1 MITVNNNFYNY
12 LIYLRFKCLNRYTY
26 TYIQSYLVSNWT
38 KYIYSAQPFDKINFM
53 ICGGGGGLGDIS
65 YLRNRVASCR
75 APVLRSLLRQFGLTP
90 KSSSR
95 RTISVWPLMAA
106 SMMADVF
113 PVILVSPSIRQD
125 TSSKYSNDTM
135 ILSLTGRN
143 FSKKITENI
152 CLIGG
157 KMEKKQYRGVKNK
170 LIMTKKETRLR
181 LFLPF
186 LLYMAAT
193 SSGSS
198 PFLFCKVASA
208 PA

>member
-1 MITVNNNFYNY
+1 M
-12 LIYLRFKCLNRYTY
+12 R
-26 TYIQSYLVSNWT
+26 
-38 KYIYSAQPFDKINFM
+38 
-53 ICGGGGGLGDIS
+53 GGGGGLGDIS

-157 KMEKKQYRGVKNK
+157 KWKKKQYGGVKNK
-170 LIMTKKETRLR
+170 LIMTKKETRLK

>member
-1 MITVNNNFYNY
+1 
-12 LIYLRFKCLNRYTY
+12 
-26 TYIQSYLVSNWT
+26 
-38 KYIYSAQPFDKINFM
+38 M
-53 ICGGGGGLGDIS
+53 ICGGGGLGDIS

-157 KMEKKQYRGVKNK
+157 KMKKKTIWRCQKQTNNDQKRNAVKII
-170 LIMTKKETRLR
+170 LTFSVIHGCHIQR
-181 LFLPF
+181 
-186 LLYMAAT
+186 
-193 SSGSS
+193 
-198 PFLFCKVASA
+198 
-208 PA
+208 

>member
-1 MITVNNNFYNY
+1 
-12 LIYLRFKCLNRYTY
+12 
-26 TYIQSYLVSNWT
+26 
-38 KYIYSAQPFDKINFM
+38 M
-53 ICGGGGGLGDIS
+53 ICGGGGLGDIS